1 MVNARMKFLNGS
13 EMLRVLL
20 VDKDF
25 ENHLNKMNQLI
36 KTGIQ

>member
-1 MVNARMKFLNGS
+1 
-13 EMLRVLL
+13 MLRAFLL
-20 VDKDF
+20 GKDLENL